1 LRVLATSMH
10 ISLYFQQPSANCM
23 SSLSL
28 DFKRLGDTVVQ
39 NGDKSLTYNA
49 LLRYHFNYT
58 ILPWPLKHML
68 SVQKWASA
76 CPRWTALP

>member
-1 LRVLATSMH
+1 
-10 ISLYFQQPSANCM
+10 M

-58 ILPWPLKHML
+58 ILP
-68 SVQKWASA
+68 
-76 CPRWTALP
+76 